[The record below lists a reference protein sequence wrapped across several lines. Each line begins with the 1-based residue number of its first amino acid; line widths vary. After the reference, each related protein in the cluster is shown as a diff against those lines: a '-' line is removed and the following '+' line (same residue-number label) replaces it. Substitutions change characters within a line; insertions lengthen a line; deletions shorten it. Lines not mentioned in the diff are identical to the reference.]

1 MLPLLLGRTLEGPIP
16 DAATPPRRWFP
27 LVSRQPKSL
36 FMRSTKSVNLA
47 LQGGG
52 AHGAFTWGVLDRLLE
67 ERRIEIDAIS
77 GTSAG
82 AMNAVV
88 LASGYQKGG
97 RDGARAALENF
108 WRAVSRDGRL
118 SPIQRGLMDRLLG
131 NWSLDKNPFFLAMDV
146 ATRFVSPYDFNP
158 FNINPLRD
166 VLEREVDFDALRKNR
181 DIRIYLSATNVH
193 TGKVRVFQSKEITA
207 DVVMASACLP
217 FLFKAVEIDGTPYW
231 DGGYVGNPPLFPFF
245 RSGEGGDI
253 LLVQT
258 NPVIREQTPQ
268 SARDILNRMN
278 EITFNASLASEFRA
292 IGYVNRMLG
301 SKLLRRLAGKTTP
314 EVRLHRIESGE
325 GLLELTSSSKFN
337 IDWSFFQHLRDIGRN
352 ATDEFLKRHY
362 RAIGRRST
370 LDLRKEGG

>member
-1 MLPLLLGRTLEGPIP
+1 
-16 DAATPPRRWFP
+16 
-27 LVSRQPKSL
+27 
-36 FMRSTKSVNLA
+36 
-47 LQGGG
+47 
-52 AHGAFTWGVLDRLLE
+52 
-67 ERRIEIDAIS
+67 
-77 GTSAG
+77 
-82 AMNAVV
+82 
-88 LASGYQKGG
+88 
-97 RDGARAALENF
+97 
-108 WRAVSRDGRL
+108 
-118 SPIQRGLMDRLLG
+118 MDKLLG

-166 VLEREVDFDALRKNR
+166 VLEREVDFEALRKNR
-181 DIRIYLSATNVH
+181 DIRIFLSATNVH
-193 TGKVRVFQSKEITA
+193 TGKVRVFQGKEITA

-258 NPVIREQTPQ
+258 NPVLREQTPQ
-268 SARDILNRMN
+268 SAREILNRMN
-278 EITFNASLASEFRA
+278 EITFNSSLASEFRA

-301 SKLLRRLAGKTTP
+301 SKLLRRFTGRAAA
-314 EVRLHRIESGE
+314 EIRLHRIAAGE
-325 GLLELTSSSKFN
+325 EFLDLTSSSKFN
-337 IDWSFFQHLRDIGRN
+337 VDWSFFQHLRNIGRA
-352 ATDEFLKRHY
+352 ATDAFLKRHY

>member
-1 MLPLLLGRTLEGPIP
+1 
-16 DAATPPRRWFP
+16 
-27 LVSRQPKSL
+27 
-36 FMRSTKSVNLA
+36 MRSSKTVNLA

-67 ERRIEIDAIS
+67 EQRLEIDSIS

-88 LASGYQKGG
+88 LASGFHKDG
-97 RDGARAALENF
+97 REGAKNALESF

-118 SPIQRGLMDRLLG
+118 SPMQRGMVDRWLG
-131 NWSLDKNPFFLAMDV
+131 NWSLDQNPFFLAMDV
-146 ATRFVSPYDFNP
+146 ASRFVSPYDFNP

-166 VLEREVDFDALRKNR
+166 VLEREVDFEALRKSN
-181 DIRIYLSATNVH
+181 DLKIYLSATNVH
-193 TGKVRVFQSKEITA
+193 TGKVRVFQGKEITA

-245 RSGEGGDI
+245 RNGEGGDV

-258 NPVIREQTPQ
+258 NPVERAETPQ
-268 SARDILNRMN
+268 SARDILNRIN

-301 SKLLRRLAGKTTP
+301 SKLLRRFTGKTSP
-314 EVRLHRIESGE
+314 EVRLHRIEAGE
-325 GLLELTSSSKFN
+325 GLLELNSSSKFN
-337 IDWSFFQHLRDIGRN
+337 VDWSFFQHLRDIGRA
-352 ATDEFLKRHY
+352 ATEAFLKKNY

>member
-1 MLPLLLGRTLEGPIP
+1 MLPVLYGLNTH
-16 DAATPPRRWFP
+16 ATPAGLVGLPAAPRRWFP
-27 LVSRQPKSL
+27 FYSHQPRSL
-36 FMRSTKSVNLA
+36 LMHSTKPVNLA

-67 ERRIEIDAIS
+67 EKRIDIEAIS

-97 RDGARAALENF
+97 RDGARAALESF

-118 SPIQRGLMDRLLG
+118 SPLQRGLMDKLLG
-131 NWSLDKNPFFLAMDV
+131 NWSFDKNPMFIAFDV
-146 ATRFVSPYDFNP
+146 ASHFMSPYDFNP
-158 FNINPLRD
+158 FNINPLREL
-166 VLEREVDFDALRKNR
+166 LEREVDFDAIQKGR
-181 DIRIYLSATNVH
+181 DIKIYLSATNVH
-193 TGKVRVFQSKEITA
+193 TGKVRIFQSKEITP

-245 RSGEGGDI
+245 RNGESGDI

-268 SARDILNRMN
+268 SARDILNRIN

-292 IGYVNRMLG
+292 INFVSRITG
-301 SKLLRRLAGKTTP
+301 SRLLRRMVGKISSRVKAASHRSGRGIIGAHVDF
-314 EVRLHRIESGE
+314 EIQCRLVVLPASARCRTKCCRGIH
-325 GLLELTSSSKFN
+325 
-337 IDWSFFQHLRDIGRN
+337 
-352 ATDEFLKRHY
+352 
-362 RAIGRRST
+362 
-370 LDLRKEGG
+370 

>member
-1 MLPLLLGRTLEGPIP
+1 MHP
-16 DAATPPRRWFP
+16 
-27 LVSRQPKSL
+27 
-36 FMRSTKSVNLA
+36 TKPVNLA

-67 ERRIEIDAIS
+67 EKRIDIEAIS

-97 RDGARAALENF
+97 RDGARAALESF

-118 SPIQRGLMDRLLG
+118 SPLQRGLMDKLLG
-131 NWSLDKNPFFLAMDV
+131 NWSFDKNPMFIAFDV
-146 ATRFVSPYDFNP
+146 ASHFMSPYDFNP
-158 FNINPLRD
+158 FNINPLREL
-166 VLEREVDFDALRKNR
+166 LEREVDFDAIKKGR
-181 DIRIYLSATNVH
+181 DIKIYLSATNVH
-193 TGKVRVFQSKEITA
+193 TGKVRIFQSKEITP

-245 RSGEGGDI
+245 RNGESGDI

-268 SARDILNRMN
+268 SARDILNRIN

-292 IGYVNRMLG
+292 INFVSRITG
-301 SKLLRRLAGKTTP
+301 SRLLRRLVGKTVP
-314 EVRLHRIESGE
+314 ELRLHRIEAGE
-325 GLLELTSSSKFN
+325 ELSELTSTSKFN
-337 IDWSFFQHLRDIGRN
+337 VDWSFFQHLRDIGRSAAETFIGKN
-352 ATDEFLKRHY
+352 Y

-370 LDLRKEGG
+370 LDLRKEAA

>member
-1 MLPLLLGRTLEGPIP
+1 ML
-16 DAATPPRRWFP
+16 
-27 LVSRQPKSL
+27 
-36 FMRSTKSVNLA
+36 RSAKPVNLA

-67 ERRIEIDAIS
+67 ERRVEIGAIS

-88 LASGYQKGG
+88 LASGLEKGG
-97 RDGARAALENF
+97 RDGARLALENF

-166 VLEREVDFDALRKNR
+166 VLEREVDFEALRRNR
-181 DIRIYLSATNVH
+181 EIKIFLSATNVH
-193 TGKVRVFQSKEITA
+193 TGKVRVFPTKEINA

-258 NPVIREQTPQ
+258 NPVIREETPH
-268 SARDILNRMN
+268 SARDILNRIN

-292 IGYVNRMLG
+292 IGFVNRMLG
-301 SKLLRRLAGKTTP
+301 AKILRRITGREVA
-314 EVRLHRIESGE
+314 EVRLHRIEAGE

-337 IDWSFFQHLRDIGRN
+337 VDWSFFEHLRDIGRE
-352 ATDEFLKRHY
+352 AAEAFLKKNY

-370 LDLRKEGG
+370 LDLRKEAA

>member
-1 MLPLLLGRTLEGPIP
+1 ML
-16 DAATPPRRWFP
+16 
-27 LVSRQPKSL
+27 
-36 FMRSTKSVNLA
+36 RSAKPVNLA

-67 ERRIEIDAIS
+67 ESRVEIGAIS

-97 RDGARAALENF
+97 RDGARAALEKF

-131 NWSLDKNPFFLAMDV
+131 NWSLDQNPFFLAMDV

-166 VLEREVDFDALRKNR
+166 VLEREVDFEALGKGRG
-181 DIRIYLSATNVH
+181 IGIFLSATNVH
-193 TGKVRVFQSKEITA
+193 TGKVRVFRGKEITA

-253 LLVQT
+253 ILVQT
-258 NPVIREQTPQ
+258 NPVLRAQTPQ
-268 SARDILNRMN
+268 TARDILNRIN

-292 IGYVNRMLG
+292 IGFVNRMLG
-301 SKLLRRLAGKTTP
+301 HRLLRRFTGKTNP
-314 EVRLHRIESGE
+314 EVRLHRIEAGE
-325 GLLELTSSSKFN
+325 NLLQLTSSSKFN
-337 IDWSFFQHLRDIGRN
+337 IDWSFFEHLRDIGREV
-352 ATDEFLKRHY
+352 TGEFLKRHY

>member
-1 MLPLLLGRTLEGPIP
+1 MRTAKPL
-16 DAATPPRRWFP
+16 
-27 LVSRQPKSL
+27 
-36 FMRSTKSVNLA
+36 NLA

-97 RDGARAALENF
+97 REGARAALENF
-108 WRAVSRDGRL
+108 WRAVSRDGRM
-118 SPIQRGLMDRLLG
+118 SPIQRGVMDKLLG

-166 VLEREVDFDALRKNR
+166 VLEREVDFEALRKNR
-181 DIRIYLSATNVH
+181 DIRIFLSATNVH
-193 TGKVRVFQSKEITA
+193 TGKVRVFQGKEITA

-258 NPVIREQTPQ
+258 NPVLREQTPQ
-268 SARDILNRMN
+268 SAREILNRMN
-278 EITFNASLASEFRA
+278 EITFNSSLASEFRA

-301 SKLLRRLAGKTTP
+301 SKLLRRFTGRAAA
-314 EVRLHRIESGE
+314 EIRLHRIAAGE
-325 GLLELTSSSKFN
+325 EFLDLTSSSKFN
-337 IDWSFFQHLRDIGRN
+337 VDWSFFQHLRDIGR
-352 ATDEFLKRHY
+352 ADTDAFLKKHY